1 MRTLDQELS
10 DNMSKAK
17 IRITRAGQ
25 CAEGQQVQ
33 GGECFQSGREE
44 LEREMKCWHIKR
56 RIECAGDQVSA
67 GDGRKPQI
75 SYVNR
80 PMCGSDGVPDVR
92 HEGVAQMRGQ
102 LTEQFGKLS
111 PDGSCRSS
119 LFGGDAVDHATTVSA
134 EI

>member
-1 MRTLDQELS
+1 MRTIDQLS

-44 LEREMKCWHIKR
+44 LKKKNEMLAYQAS
-56 RIECAGDQVSA
+56 IECAG
-67 GDGRKPQI
+67 KPQI

-80 PMCGSDGVPDVR
+80 PMCGSDGVPDVT
-92 HEGVAQMRGQ
+92 HEGVAQIRGQ
-102 LTEQFGKLS
+102 LTEQLGKLS

-119 LFGGDAVDHATTVSA
+119 LFCGDAVDHATTVSA